1 MSGGVVQFLVL
12 CNTDSVAN
20 AKLWGLGDFEGERK
34 AAEELSKRSLA
45 ALANLDRIINPK

>member
-1 MSGGVVQFLVL
+1 MTRTVNGTGHG
-12 CNTDSVAN
+12 

-45 ALANLDRIINPK
+45 ALANLDRIILNK